1 MLSFY
6 CWWACFVP
14 LWSQVPGH
22 KINTALTQTSHLLT
36 DDYLKERI
44 SWVKSTSQAYTNGT
58 GKVKCIL
65 KIADKSLESFTDEV
79 YEQQY
84 AFVYLRLKTRRG
96 LQLDELANRTVYPDL
111 WIWTYSGK
119 TGGYEFLKWP
129 MEFGIWSLGI
139 LYSYVPVR
147 PFDIEIYNVS
157 GDCTSLEVGIAE
169 TDYAISFA
177 LKTLT
182 TALVD
187 TYGKDAEN
195 RYGTSY
201 YCHKSKIWVE
211 KDIYDLCRNMICSI
225 EALEHV
231 CHSFEYR
238 TRTLTDE
245 SLHLRYNVMWWIGPM
260 ILAIFLVSVCPL
272 VILDLII
279 KWIEYFDKYAQTFD
293 GQQNNYVFLDGSAH
307 ITVAKVLLCPLL
319 NQKACI
325 LRILRGVL
333 PLLSLSF
340 VGVQVL
346 LDYKYLYDIVLR
358 AVDKDIHLGFRSMIA
373 GFSSSYQNY
382 LPVFGGPFIACG
394 LYIFISCILLYMPN
408 DIGVALEDGLANNHN
423 TVVSPLCLNT
433 EIQKKYGSVSFKNKT
448 GYKMVYTALIANVNM
463 CLNKD
468 FWKFLLQ
475 LQRKRW
481 NNCKMSPCLFPFF
494 IFICFIEIL
503 ICALVYGNPLLSF
516 CVIIFR
522 AYRLNVTLYNGRR
535 VCQIPKPVICVIA
548 VLLYLYIAFFFF
560 MFCIIF
566 LDACRF
572 ITRISIFTFT
582 GAIVYPTR
590 AYGYLILIFT
600 VIYYFHECLTNFAS
614 HYKKLLRLT
623 IDACFSLQNNN
634 SHQYVVQNEFE
645 CNGISAKL
653 FMHVIHAHSPIQ
665 KRILI
670 SFMWFGLIVYVLIMS
685 VQLVIQRDEL
695 NDLTGMVNVITEL
708 FVASVPK
715 LIQSIR
721 FTEISILDK
730 QQVQEIKAHILE
742 FNSNST

>member
-36 DDYLKERI
+36 DDYSKERI

-84 AFVYLRLKTRRG
+84 AFVYLRLKTRPG
-96 LQLDELANRTVYPDL
+96 LQLDELANRTVYSDL

-157 GDCTSLEVGIAE
+157 GDCTSLKVGIAE
-169 TDYAISFA
+169 IDYAISFA

-211 KDIYDLCRNMICSI
+211 KDIYELCRNMICSI
-225 EALEHV
+225 EVLEHV

-245 SLHLRYNVMWWIGPM
+245 GLHLRYDVMWWIGPM

-272 VILDLII
+272 VILDLTIN
-279 KWIEYFDKYAQTFD
+279 WIEYFDKYAQTFD

-319 NQKACI
+319 NQKAVS
-325 LRILRGVL
+325 LRTLRGVL
-333 PLLSLSF
+333 PLISLSF

-358 AVDKDIHLGFRSMIA
+358 SVDKDIHLGFRSMIA
-373 GFSSSYQNY
+373 GFSSSFQNY

-394 LYIFISCILLYMPN
+394 LYIFISCILLYTPSQ
-408 DIGVALEDGLANNHN
+408 IGDALEKGLADNDG
-423 TVVSPLCLNT
+423 TEVSPLCLNSK
-433 EIQKKYGSVSFKNKT
+433 IQERYGSVSFEDKKD
-448 GYKMVYTALIANVNM
+448 YMKVYTALMANFNM
-463 CLNKD
+463 CLNED

-475 LQRKRW
+475 LQRERW
-481 NNCKMSPCLFPFF
+481 NNCKMSQCLFPLFV
-494 IFICFIEIL
+494 FICFIEIL
-503 ICALVYGNPLLSF
+503 ICALVYGSPLLSF
-516 CVIIFR
+516 CIIIFR
-522 AYRLNVTLYNGRR
+522 AYRLIFTPDDRCGGYR
-535 VCQIPKPVICVIA
+535 IPKPVIWMIEA
-548 VLLYLYIAFFFF
+548 LLCLCIAFFFF
-560 MFCIIF
+560 SCFASYF
-566 LDACRF
+566 LTPVVSLPVLAFSPSLVLLSIQSRHMDTLFLSVPFF
-572 ITRISIFTFT
+572 ITF
-582 GAIVYPTR
+582 
-590 AYGYLILIFT
+590 L
-600 VIYYFHECLTNFAS
+600 
-614 HYKKLLRLT
+614 
-623 IDACFSLQNNN
+623 
-634 SHQYVVQNEFE
+634 
-645 CNGISAKL
+645 
-653 FMHVIHAHSPIQ
+653 
-665 KRILI
+665 
-670 SFMWFGLIVYVLIMS
+670 S
-685 VQLVIQRDEL
+685 V
-695 NDLTGMVNVITEL
+695 
-708 FVASVPK
+708 
-715 LIQSIR
+715 
-721 FTEISILDK
+721 
-730 QQVQEIKAHILE
+730 
-742 FNSNST
+742 